1 MLAKLGTVEEEADET
16 LYWLEMIVDAGLFPS
31 CKLSDIM
38 REGEEILSMIVASRK
53 TLRTTLHPQSEIE
66 NQKSKIA

>member
-16 LYWLEMIVDAGLFPS
+16 LYWLEMIIDAGLFHAS
-31 CKLSDIM
+31 KLDDLM

-53 TLRTTLHPQSEIE
+53 TLRSVEPT
-66 NQKSKIA
+66 KS